1 MAHLLDYVTQAGSK
15 TVADFPLNELDVAC
29 LNELG
34 YLPYQEHLQ
43 TQMDWS
49 KFHLLADLAS
59 QLADQDRTFDF
70 LVTKERIA
78 LLEAVLAAPR
88 FEGLA
93 LGHYVNDI
101 SQEYEHQFAAMI
113 WDLSAAGHRQV
124 VFRGTDDSLI
134 GWKEDFNMSYQRQ
147 IPAQQLALAYL
158 KSYLE
163 AEDGAL
169 VVSGHS
175 KGGNLALYASSFLP
189 LDLQERLVGVHIY
202 DAPGLHES
210 VLGSSGYQGLKPKVV
225 AFRPQEAIVG
235 VMLGSD
241 LTYQTVASLGKGME
255 QHDMSK
261 WQVAEATFVPVDG
274 LSDLSLSLEQTF
286 DDWLATHSSQD
297 LKLFFDTCFDL
308 FFDAGIDSLNDLSS
322 NTNQVLKQLL
332 VTANQ
337 LDKDQRDFLLKAVG
351 DLIGLYQKHALERAW
366 QERSAAVTAFLGK
379 WQSGKQ

>member
-15 TVADFPLNELDVAC
+15 TVADFPLNELDVAS

-34 YLPYQEHLQ
+34 YLPYQEHLKI
-43 TQMDWS
+43 QMDWS
-49 KFHLLADLAS
+49 KFHLLADLVS
-59 QLADQDRTFDF
+59 QVADQDRTFDF

-93 LGHYVNDI
+93 LGRYVNDI
-101 SQEYEHQFAAMI
+101 SQEYERQFAAMI
-113 WDLSAAGHRQV
+113 WDLPAAGHRQV

-134 GWKEDFNMSYQRQ
+134 GWKEDFHMSYQRR

-158 KSYLE
+158 KTYLE
-163 AEDGAL
+163 EGAGTV

-189 LDLQERLVGVHIY
+189 LDLQERLMSVHIY

-210 VLGSSGYQGLKPKVV
+210 VVGSLGYQGLKPKVV
-225 AFRPQEAIVG
+225 AFRPREAIIG

-255 QHDMSK
+255 QHDMSN
-261 WQVAEATFVPVDG
+261 WQVAGDTFVAVDG
-274 LSDLSLSLEQTF
+274 LSDLSLSLEKTF
-286 DDWLATHSSQD
+286 DDWLTTHSSRD
-297 LKLFFDTCFDL
+297 LKLLFDTCFDL
-308 FFDAGIDSLNDLSS
+308 FFDAGIDSLNDLSG
-322 NTNQVLKQLL
+322 NTNQALKQLL
-332 VTANQ
+332 ATANQ
-337 LDKDQRDFLLKAVG
+337 LDKNQRDFLLKTVG

-366 QERSAAVTAFLGK
+366 QERSAAVTAFLAK
-379 WQSGKQ
+379 WQSGRE